1 MFRGCYAQRVRADP
15 LVVGGQGS
23 EIPGRLGSLVIMAS
37 SAESGAGPTEE
48 FRYPGN
54 RLGLP
59 EEGSGSVA
67 GWGRRVVA
75 LFVDWLI
82 AGLIASAITGKA
94 LWAGGTDTSTA
105 QLVTFFAMSAILAGL
120 SGATIGHRLL
130 SLRVIRTEPGGTGYS
145 AQVGLLGGVIRSLLI
160 CLVIPAVVYD
170 RDRRGLHDKAAGTVV
185 VLR

>member
-1 MFRGCYAQRVRADP
+1 
-15 LVVGGQGS
+15 
-23 EIPGRLGSLVIMAS
+23 MAS
-37 SAESGAGPTEE
+37 SAQSGAGPTGD

-67 GWGRRVVA
+67 GWGRRVAA

-82 AGLIASAITGKA
+82 AGLIASAITGKP
-94 LWAGGTDTSTA
+94 LWAGSSDTNTA
-105 QLVTFFAMSAILAGL
+105 QSVTFFAMSAILAGL

-130 SLRVIRTEPGGTGYS
+130 GLRVLSTRAVTGTQATEV
-145 AQVGLLGGVIRSLLI
+145 AQPGLLAGAIRSALI
-160 CLVIPAVVYD
+160 CVVIPAVVYD
-170 RDRRGLHDKAAGTVV
+170 RDRRGLHDKAANTVV